1 MSPRRSAALA
11 AVVHAA
17 PVFAALGDPTRLALV
32 TRLCGGGPASIARLT
47 AGAGVSRQA
56 VSKHLRAL
64 EQADL
69 VRCTRLG
76 REQIYALEPR
86 RLETARRCLER
97 ISSQWDLALGR
108 LQAFVEDGG
117 V

>member
-1 MSPRRSAALA
+1 MSPRRSVALA
-11 AVVHAA
+11 AVVNAA

-64 EQADL
+64 EQAAL
-69 VRCTRLG
+69 VRCTRQG

-86 RLETARRCLER
+86 RLEAARQCLER
-97 ISSQWDLALGR
+97 ISRDWDAALGR

-117 V
+117 A

>member
-11 AVVHAA
+11 AVVNAA

-69 VRCTRLG
+69 VRCTRQG

-86 RLETARRCLER
+86 RFETARRCLDR
-97 ISSQWDLALGR
+97 ISSDWDLALGR
-108 LQAFVEDGG
+108 LQAVVEDGKA
-117 V
+117 